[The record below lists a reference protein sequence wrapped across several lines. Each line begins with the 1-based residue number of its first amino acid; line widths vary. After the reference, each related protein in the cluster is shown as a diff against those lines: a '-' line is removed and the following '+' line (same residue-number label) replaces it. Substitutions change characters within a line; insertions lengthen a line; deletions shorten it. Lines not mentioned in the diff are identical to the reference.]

1 MKGLSIIALT
11 ALVAGPVYADCAPP
25 TSDATF
31 HMPDGSKA
39 TLQEMLA
46 AKQAVKDYNAAVEAF
61 NSCLNLEQD
70 AAIAARG
77 ENITKEERKQINDEY
92 TERYNRELAKLQTV
106 ADQLNTEIRAYK
118 TAHPAK

>member
-11 ALVAGPVYADCAPP
+11 ALVAGPVYADCAAP

-39 TLQEMLA
+39 TLDEMLA
-46 AKQAVKDYNAAVEAF
+46 AKKAVKDYNAAVEAF

-92 TERYNRELAKLQTV
+92 SERYNRELAKLQTV
-106 ADQLNTEIRAYK
+106 ADQLNAEIRAYK